1 MKKSI
6 QPILL
11 AISTLIISASFAGCA
26 DSEQAANNSI
36 VNTDETNGSSNVS
49 EESNISSLQFNITVR
64 LTNTT
69 RHAIPRVY
77 LYSTTNCAK
86 SQLVSQKSLST
97 IIQFAKA
104 LPTEKFANAG
114 IVKTSSADKPSGN
127 LSCKVYYGHAF
138 LYQEITNSK
147 LEP

>member
-49 EESNISSLQFNITVR
+49 EESNISSFHI
-64 LTNTT
+64 
-69 RHAIPRVY
+69 Y
-77 LYSTTNCAK
+77 
-86 SQLVSQKSLST
+86 
-97 IIQFAKA
+97 IIHYK
-104 LPTEKFANAG
+104 
-114 IVKTSSADKPSGN
+114 
-127 LSCKVYYGHAF
+127 
-138 LYQEITNSK
+138 
-147 LEP
+147 

>member
-49 EESNISSLQFNITVR
+49 EESNISSCYNIITGK
-64 LTNTT
+64 T
-69 RHAIPRVY
+69 RKPRRDRPG
-77 LYSTTNCAK
+77 S
-86 SQLVSQKSLST
+86 
-97 IIQFAKA
+97 
-104 LPTEKFANAG
+104 KF
-114 IVKTSSADKPSGN
+114 
-127 LSCKVYYGHAF
+127 
-138 LYQEITNSK
+138 K
-147 LEP
+147 L

>member
-26 DSEQAANNSI
+26 DSEQAANNFI

-49 EESNISSLQFNITVR
+49 EESNISPLQFNITVR

-69 RHAIPRVY
+69 RHAISMVY
-77 LYSTTNCAK
+77 LYNTTNCAK
-86 SQLVSQKSLST
+86 SQFVSQKSLST
-97 IIQFAKA
+97 IIRFTK
-104 LPTEKFANAG
+104 
-114 IVKTSSADKPSGN
+114 SSSN
-127 LSCKVYYGHAF
+127 R
-138 LYQEITNSK
+138 
-147 LEP
+147 